1 MTGARILSLVTPSM
15 SPIAPRPRRR
25 AVALTVVVVSGVAL
39 AGCGDG
45 QPSTSTPQQ
54 ATGGSSPYAPITV
67 YAAAS
72 LHQVFDEIGARVEQ
86 ETGADIQF
94 SYAGSSDLAAQL
106 GEGGPGD
113 VFASANEKQMT
124 VAVDNGSVAAGT
136 PKRFATN
143 TLTIVTPPSN
153 PGRVTTLADLAKPE
167 VTTVVCAAQV
177 PCGSATKQL
186 FAKATLTVKPVSEE
200 SQVIDVLGKVSSGQA
215 DAGLVYVTEATSA
228 GDKIRTVATPEAQ
241 SILNT
246 YPIAVTQHGTSDA
259 GRKATAEQ
267 FVAAVLDEQGQRVLT
282 KAGFGLASD
291 QR

>member
-136 PKRFATN
+136 PKRFLEHILLEIRDAGV
-143 TLTIVTPPSN
+143 ISSKRGRAGGYVMVKR
-153 PGRVTTLADLAKPE
+153 PGEVKLSELLRLIDGPLAPLPCLSRSAYQRCPDCTDEETCRIRKTFADVFWTYLLIIDSLTLADLMR
-167 VTTVVCAAQV
+167 
-177 PCGSATKQL
+177 
-186 FAKATLTVKPVSEE
+186 
-200 SQVIDVLGKVSSGQA
+200 SG
-215 DAGLVYVTEATSA
+215 E
-228 GDKIRTVATPEAQ
+228 
-241 SILNT
+241 
-246 YPIAVTQHGTSDA
+246 
-259 GRKATAEQ
+259 
-267 FVAAVLDEQGQRVLT
+267 
-282 KAGFGLASD
+282 LAS
-291 QR
+291 RVIAEP